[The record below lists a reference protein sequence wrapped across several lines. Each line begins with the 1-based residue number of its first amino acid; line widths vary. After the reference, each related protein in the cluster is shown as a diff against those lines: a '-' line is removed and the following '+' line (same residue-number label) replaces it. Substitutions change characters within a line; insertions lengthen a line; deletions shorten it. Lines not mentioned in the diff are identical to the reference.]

1 MGKVP
6 GGLTVAGDE
15 DVLAALV
22 VERLA
27 GESAVERFPAAAC
40 ALAAASS

>member
-1 MGKVP
+1 
-6 GGLTVAGDE
+6 VAGDE

-27 GESAVERFPAAAC
+27 GESAVEAFQPQGVQ
-40 ALAAASS
+40 